1 MNTKDAVALIE
12 EALEVDEGTIRGD
25 ETLESIDWTSLAA
38 VTIIGLVDEK
48 LGKTLDPKSIARCTT
63 VSDLTALLTSLG

>member
-12 EALEVDEGTIRGD
+12 EALEVDPGTIRGD
-25 ETLESIDWTSLAA
+25 ETLEAIDWTSLAA

-48 LGKTLDPKSIARCTT
+48 LGKTLEPKAIARCTT
-63 VSDLTALLTSLG
+63 VADLTALLTSLG